1 MSEYGRKR
9 LSHNRRAADRAITI
23 GATRPVICDGEP
35 PYGPWR
41 DRPVADAHGPHL
53 GPEDYCEQFLHR
65 LPLSTGFESLHRWI
79 ATLPKRGI
87 DPLHDDVVDFDCG
100 RGRGG

>member
-9 LSHNRRAADRAITI
+9 LLHNRRAAGRAITI

-41 DRPVADAHGPHL
+41 DRPVADAHGPHP
-53 GPEDYCEQFLHR
+53 GPED
-65 LPLSTGFESLHRWI
+65 LSVGAVIVAHQVSRH
-79 ATLPKRGI
+79 
-87 DPLHDDVVDFDCG
+87 
-100 RGRGG
+100 

>member
-41 DRPVADAHGPHL
+41 DRPVADAHGL
-53 GPEDYCEQFLHR
+53 TRDGK
-65 LPLSTGFESLHRWI
+65 TV
-79 ATLPKRGI
+79 RGHGHCRA
-87 DPLHDDVVDFDCG
+87 PSKPAL
-100 RGRGG
+100 RPRERPR

>member
-53 GPEDYCEQFLHR
+53 GPEDYCEQFLR
-65 LPLSTGFESLHRWI
+65 SDDGASLTAFYW
-79 ATLPKRGI
+79 L
-87 DPLHDDVVDFDCG
+87 
-100 RGRGG
+100 